1 MDAVQDRWATAD
13 RERVTSTSRA
23 PRLSRFAHSLLAV
36 CAAAVI
42 TAGCGSAQS
51 GGSGAGGPERSM
63 PSGSLL
69 YIGVNLDTSSAAWK
83 QFAQVGRRFPG
94 WRHLVGSV
102 TNGLDHSLQSSSG
115 TQSVTFAKDVQPWLG
130 PAAGLAVTSLDAST
144 GKPQMAFVV
153 DSTDDSKALD
163 FLHSQGDHDA
173 GSDNG
178 YTLLHSRDGK
188 DHLAVGDHAVI
199 GATDDATLRTVIGT
213 RSGTG
218 GNLGSDAGFT
228 KAMAA
233 LPADSVLRGW
243 VNTQKLSELA
253 GMASLG
259 GLGSAGST
267 GPQLQQLGTALHSLD
282 SLTFAAWATSGGY
295 HLAVHTT
302 LAPGA
307 SSSLFPESRPNGL
320 TFLVP
325 SDAFAFLAFGGYGD
339 YLKQAFSGNAS
350 APELRLLQ
358 KETGLSL
365 TRDLLPLFS
374 GDDLAYAAPG
384 VPFRVAVVL
393 RPASPGAGAAA
404 RTMRKLTTLIARSD
418 PNVRIS
424 SLHGVEGQRIR
435 TGGLVIT
442 WQRAPGGLITIGNDP
457 SAGRPLSSPLVESAA
472 FNALLAKAGV
482 PRSGDTGVPS
492 SVNVAAYFDV
502 AGLLR
507 MLPVS
512 SDPNLHHVGAVVA
525 WTESS
530 GQDRSSNVFVEVR

>member
-1 MDAVQDRWATAD
+1 
-13 RERVTSTSRA
+13 
-23 PRLSRFAHSLLAV
+23 
-36 CAAAVI
+36 
-42 TAGCGSAQS
+42 
-51 GGSGAGGPERSM
+51 M

-69 YIGVNLDTSSAAWK
+69 YIGVNLDTSSTAWK

-94 WRHLVGSV
+94 WRHLVSSV

-115 TQSVTFAKDVQPWLG
+115 KQSVTFAKDVQPWLG
-130 PAAGLAVTSLDAST
+130 SSAGFAVTSLDAST

-163 FLHSQGDHDA
+163 FLHSQGDRNA
-173 GSDNG
+173 GTDNG

-188 DHLAVGDHAVI
+188 DHLAVGDHALI
-199 GATDDATLRTVIGT
+199 GAMDDATLRTVIET
-213 RSGTG
+213 RGGTG
-218 GNLGSDAGFT
+218 QNLGSDAGFK

-259 GLGSAGST
+259 GLGSAATT

-302 LAPGA
+302 LAAGA
-307 SSSLFPESRPNGL
+307 SSSLFPDQSSSSLDG
-320 TFLVP
+320 LVP
-325 SDAFAFLAFGGYGD
+325 GDAFAFLAFGGYGD
-339 YLKQAFSGNAS
+339 YLKQALSGNAS
-350 APELRLLQ
+350 APQLRLIQ
-358 KETGLSL
+358 AETGLSV
-365 TRDLLPLFS
+365 THDLVPLLS
-374 GDDLAYAAPG
+374 GSDLVYAAPG
-384 VPFRVAVVL
+384 VPFR
-393 RPASPGAGAAA
+393 AAA
-404 RTMRKLTTLIARSD
+404 VLKPANPAVAATTMHKLTALIARSD
-418 PNVRIS
+418 PGVRVS
-424 SLHGVEGQRIR
+424 PLHGGEGQQIR

-442 WQRAPGGLITIGNDP
+442 WQRTGSGLITIGNDP
-457 SAGRPLSSPLVESAA
+457 SAGSAPAQPLVSSSAFQA
-472 FNALLAKAGV
+472 VLAKAGA
-482 PRSGDTGVPS
+482 PS
-492 SVNVAAYFDV
+492 SANVAAYFDV

-507 MLPVS
+507 MLPIS

-525 WTESS
+525 WTDSS